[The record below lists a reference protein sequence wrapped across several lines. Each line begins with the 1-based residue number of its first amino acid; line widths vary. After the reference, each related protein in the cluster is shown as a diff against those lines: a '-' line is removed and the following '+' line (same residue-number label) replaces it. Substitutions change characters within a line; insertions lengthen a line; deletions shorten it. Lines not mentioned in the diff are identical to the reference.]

1 MPASNNK
8 ARLLIILKNYVIVC
22 GDFVGILQGSEAGGK
37 TAGLA
42 EKPAIYG
49 AFRGIPEPDDPC
61 FNVRRRKR
69 DCKGVKH
76 RINHHTWWT
85 AELPND

>member
-1 MPASNNK
+1 M
-8 ARLLIILKNYVIVC
+8 
-22 GDFVGILQGSEAGGK
+22 
-37 TAGLA
+37 A